1 MTHLDIDIGSFDSTI
16 TVEMPSVEFGVPGL
30 PGPPGEDGM
39 DGMDG
44 APGPAG
50 TDGADGADGA
60 PGPKGDPGPPG
71 PEGPAGADAEW
82 VQMTQAEYDALP
94 IKDPNTLYVVVG

>member
-1 MTHLDIDIGSFDSTI
+1 MTHIDIDIASLDSTI

-30 PGPPGEDGM
+30 PGPPGADGM
-39 DGMDG
+39 DGADG

-50 TDGADGADGA
+50 LDGADGADGA
-60 PGPKGDPGPPG
+60 PGPP
-71 PEGPAGADAEW
+71 GPAGADAEW

-94 IKDPNTLYVVVG
+94 TKDPNTLYVVVG